1 MALSCT
7 GAFKASEVIETLFGD
22 QKMSLLIHKNKNSSP
37 QVLSL
42 GQQHLFQKKM

>member
-22 QKMSLLIHKNKNSSP
+22 QKMSLLIHKNSSP